1 MAPRLRYDKE
11 PGLRPEDPWALRQ
24 LAHLLNSHPQ
34 LGSMV
39 PPQYLRNLADRIEAL
54 LQQDDRRGPAP
65 VPAETDAGGDVAS
78 GT

>member
-1 MAPRLRYDKE
+1 
-11 PGLRPEDPWALRQ
+11 
-24 LAHLLNSHPQ
+24 
-34 LGSMV
+34 MV